1 MQEITLADIGFSY
14 FSSFIF
20 KVNDISLK
28 KKKKTLQKKKLIIV
42 EEELHGIGDL
52 ENLPRLVF
60 IDDECGNLKV
70 IMWRAH

>member
-1 MQEITLADIGFSY
+1 MQEITLADIGFSD

-20 KVNDISLK
+20 KANDVSLK
-28 KKKKTLQKKKLIIV
+28 KKKKTLQKKLIIV
-42 EEELHGIGDL
+42 EEELDGIGDL
-52 ENLPRLVF
+52 KNLPRLVF